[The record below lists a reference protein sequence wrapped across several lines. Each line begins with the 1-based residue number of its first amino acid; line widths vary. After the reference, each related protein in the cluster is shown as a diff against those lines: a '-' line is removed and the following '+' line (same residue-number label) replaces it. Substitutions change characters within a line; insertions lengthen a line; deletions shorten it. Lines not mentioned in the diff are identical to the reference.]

1 MGKTQKTYRSC
12 YIYLILALGTF
23 AVFRSVLNCDFLY
36 YDDQEYVVM
45 NDHVQAGLTAQS
57 VKWAFS
63 AAFAANWH
71 PLTWLSHML
80 DFQLFGLNP
89 KWHHL
94 TNLLLHIANTL
105 LLFTVLKLMTGAL
118 WQSAFVA
125 ALFAV
130 HPLHVESVAWV
141 AERKDVLSTM
151 FWLLTMAAYMRYVR
165 LGGAK
170 RYMITLLAFAL
181 GLMAK
186 PMLVTLPFVLLL
198 LDYWPLGRLQSARD
212 IKNLI
217 FEKLPFFVFSAASSL
232 VTFLAQRAAGVVAGS
247 ELLPLKFRIANA
259 VISYT
264 QYIAKMLWPNRLA
277 TVYPYHIDNLSLWRT
292 AVAALLL
299 IAASILAARLAAKHK
314 YTLTGW
320 LWFLGTLVPVIGLVQ
335 VGCQAMA
342 DRYSYIPLTGLFII
356 IAWGVPEALSNWR
369 YRNIILS
376 VSAAIILLVLSI
388 CTYLQL
394 RYWRNSIA
402 LFEHTLAVTENNAA
416 VHNHLGYAL
425 YKLGRTDEAIEH
437 YYQALRINPSS
448 AIIQN
453 NLGIALESQGKAD
466 EAISHYIAATQIRPN
481 FPDGYYNTAHLLAS
495 KGKLSEAADYYRQ
508 ALKFNPDFA
517 EAHNYLALALKFQ
530 GRPDEAIDHFQSALR
545 IRPDYAEAYVNLGIT
560 LASQGRFDEA
570 ISHYRKAIDL
580 KPDFVEA
587 LNNLAWVLVVN
598 PDPKM
603 RDANEAIVL
612 AERASELT
620 KQQNPTILNTLA
632 AAYAASGQFDRAITT
647 VQKAIELADS
657 AGNNELSNRLGKQ
670 LELYKQG
677 KP

>member
-12 YIYLILALGTF
+12 YIYLVLALGTF
-23 AVFRSVLNCDFLY
+23 VVFRSVLNCDFLY
-36 YDDQEYVVM
+36 FDDQEYVVT
-45 NDHVQAGLTAQS
+45 NDHIKAGLTAQNI
-57 VKWAFS
+57 KWAFT
-63 AAFAANWH
+63 AACAANWH
-71 PLTWLSHML
+71 PLTWLSHIL
-80 DFQLFGLNP
+80 DCRLFGLNP

-94 TNLLLHIANTL
+94 VNLLFHTVNVL
-105 LLFTVLKLMTGAL
+105 LLFRVFKDMTGAI
-118 WQSAFVA
+118 WQSVFVA
-125 ALFAV
+125 ALFAL

-151 FWLLTMAAYMRYVR
+151 FWLLTMAAYVQYVR
-165 LGGAK
+165 RHSLTW
-170 RYMITLLAFAL
+170 YMVTLFLFAL

-198 LDYWPLGRLQSARD
+198 LDYWPLERLNRHT
-212 IKNLI
+212 IY
-217 FEKLPFFVFSAASSL
+217 EKTPFFALSAASSL

-247 ELLPLKFRIANA
+247 ELLPLKFRAANA

-277 TVYPYHIDNLSLWRT
+277 TVYPYHIDNLSVWRT

-376 VSAAIILLVLSI
+376 VSAAVILLVLSI

-425 YKLGRTDEAIEH
+425 YKLGRTDAAIEH

-453 NLGIALESQGKAD
+453 NLGMALESQGKAD

-508 ALKFNPDFA
+508 ALNFNPDFA

-530 GRPDEAIDHFQSALR
+530 GRPDEAIDHFRSALR

-570 ISHYRKAIDL
+570 VSHYRKAINL

-598 PDPKM
+598 PDHKM

-632 AAYAASGQFDRAITT
+632 AVYAASGQFDRAITT
-647 VQKAIELADS
+647 AQKAIELANS

>member
-1 MGKTQKTYRSC
+1 MVKTQKKYQSC
-12 YIYLILALGTF
+12 YIYLVLALGTF
-23 AVFRSVLNCDFLY
+23 AVFRGVLNCDFLY
-36 YDDQEYVVM
+36 FDDQEYVVT
-45 NDHVQAGLTAQS
+45 NDHIKAGLTAQT
-57 VKWAFS
+57 VKWAFTS
-63 AAFAANWH
+63 ACAANWH
-71 PLTWLSHML
+71 PLTWLSHIL
-80 DFQLFGLNP
+80 DCRLFGLNP
-89 KWHHL
+89 KWHHSV
-94 TNLLLHIANTL
+94 NLFFHIVNTL
-105 LLFTVLKLMTGAL
+105 LLFLVFKDMTGAF

-125 ALFAV
+125 ALFAL

-141 AERKDVLSTM
+141 AERKDVLSTL
-151 FWLLTMAAYMRYVR
+151 FWLLTMTAYLRYVR
-165 LGGAK
+165 RHNLIW
-170 RYMITLLAFAL
+170 YMVTLFLFAL

-198 LDYWPLGRLQSARD
+198 LDYWPLERLNRQAV
-212 IKNLI
+212 
-217 FEKLPFFVFSAASSL
+217 FEKTPFFALSAASSL
-232 VTFLAQRAAGVVAGS
+232 VTFLVQRAAGVVAGS
-247 ELLPLKFRIANA
+247 ELLPLKFRAANA

-277 TVYPYHIDNLSLWRT
+277 TVYPYHTDNLSVWRT
-292 AVAALLL
+292 AVAVLLL
-299 IAASILAARLAAKHK
+299 IAASILAVRSAAKHK
-314 YTLTGW
+314 YLLTGW

-342 DRYSYIPLTGLFII
+342 DRYSYIPLTGLFVI
-356 IAWGVPEALSNWR
+356 IAWGVPEALSKWR

-388 CTYLQL
+388 CTYLQIC
-394 RYWRNSIA
+394 YWRNSIV

-425 YKLGRTDEAIEH
+425 YKMGRTSEAIEH
-437 YYQALRINPSS
+437 YNQALRINPSS

-453 NLGIALESQGKAD
+453 NLGMALESQGKAD

-517 EAHNYLALALKFQ
+517 EAHNFLALALKFQ
-530 GRPDEAIDHFQSALR
+530 GRPDEAIDHFRSALR

-560 LASQGRFDEA
+560 LASQGRFEEA
-570 ISHYRKAIDL
+570 VSSYRKAINL

-587 LNNLAWVLVVN
+587 LNNLAWVLVLN

-632 AAYAASGQFDRAITT
+632 AVYAASGQFDRAITT

-657 AGNNELSNRLGKQ
+657 AGNKELSSRLAKQ